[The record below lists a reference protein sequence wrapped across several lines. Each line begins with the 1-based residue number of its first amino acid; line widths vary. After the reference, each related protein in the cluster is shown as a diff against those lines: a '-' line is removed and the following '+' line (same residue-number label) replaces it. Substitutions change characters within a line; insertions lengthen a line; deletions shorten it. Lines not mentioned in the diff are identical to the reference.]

1 MTVETFLTD
10 KIDDL
15 CGGLAPERDLVL
27 PTQPTEPEMRE
38 SVSVWLFE
46 ESGAFGFPRMGIEAE
61 ARCWN
66 DRRLQ
71 AAFTFPDGRA
81 LNGAARGAPPSAID
95 ERGRPTIIGAG
106 PLSFRCIDP
115 FRRWTMTYDGTAL
128 EGTAREQIDRS
139 YGKRGSKHIRLH
151 VDMTMVTPA
160 WVQETSLDPHMTE
173 TEKANAAAM
182 GLGYRFEHH
191 LRAVG
196 TYEIDGRTY
205 PFKGTGTRIHRQSIR
220 RLEGFVGH
228 CWLSAVFPDGSA
240 FGSLAYPPREGGDGE
255 YSYNDAVIYKN
266 GRLYRARIVSAPFL
280 RRIVPSGDEM
290 LLELESDLGRAIIEG
305 TTALGTFRIGNPDMG
320 GLNLQQGGALFR
332 WGDQRAYGMCERS
345 THESL
350 TTIG

>member
-1 MTVETFLTD
+1 MATTINALS
-10 KIDDL
+10 
-15 CGGLAPERDLVL
+15 GGLDPEKDLVL
-27 PTQPTEPEMRE
+27 PAQPTEPEMRE

-61 ARCWN
+61 AGCWD

-81 LNGAARGAPPSAID
+81 LNGAARGAPPSAMD
-95 ERGRPTIIGAG
+95 AEGRPTIIGAG
-106 PLSFRCIDP
+106 PLTFRCVEP
-115 FRRWTMTYDGTAL
+115 FRRWTMAYEGNALDGL
-128 EGTAREQIDRS
+128 VQEQIDKS
-139 YGKRGSKHIRLH
+139 YGKRGSKPIKLQ

-160 WVQETSLDPHMTE
+160 WVQETRIDPNMSE
-173 TEKANAAAM
+173 TEKANAGAM
-182 GLGYRFEHH
+182 GIGYRFEHH

-196 TYEIDGRTY
+196 TYEIDGKTY
-205 PFKGTGTRIHRQSIR
+205 QFKGVGTRIHRQSIR
-220 RLEGFVGH
+220 RLEGFFGH

-240 FGSLAYPPREGGDGE
+240 FGSLAYPPREGSNGE

-266 GRLYRARIVSAPFL
+266 GRLFPARIIQAPFL

-290 LLELESDLGRAIIEG
+290 VLELESDLGRTVIEG
-305 TTALGTFRIGNPDMG
+305 TTALNTFRIGNPDIG

-332 WGDQRAYGMCERS
+332 WDGQQAYGMCERS

>member
-1 MTVETFLTD
+1 MATTINAFS
-10 KIDDL
+10 
-15 CGGLAPERDLVL
+15 GGLDLDKDLVL
-27 PTQPTEPEMRE
+27 PAQPTEPEMRE

-61 ARCWN
+61 AGSWD

-95 ERGRPTIIGAG
+95 AEGRPTIIGAG
-106 PLSFRCIDP
+106 PLTFRCIEP
-115 FRRWTMTYDGTAL
+115 FRRWTMAYEGNALDGL
-128 EGTAREQIDRS
+128 VQEQIDKS
-139 YGKRGSKHIRLH
+139 YGKRGSKPIKLQ

-160 WVQETSLDPHMTE
+160 WVQETRIDPNMSE
-173 TEKANAAAM
+173 TEKANAGAM
-182 GLGYRFEHH
+182 GIGYRFEHH

-196 TYEIDGRTY
+196 TYEIDGKTY
-205 PFKGTGTRIHRQSIR
+205 QFKGVGTRIHRQSIR
-220 RLEGFVGH
+220 RLEGFFGH

-240 FGSLAYPPREGGDGE
+240 FGSLAYPPREGSNGE

-266 GRLYRARIVSAPFL
+266 GRLLPARIIQAPFL

-290 LLELESDLGRAIIEG
+290 VLELESDLGRTVIEG
-305 TTALGTFRIGNPDMG
+305 TTALNTFRIGNPDIG

-332 WGDQRAYGMCERS
+332 WDGQQAYGMCERS

>member
-1 MTVETFLTD
+1 MINELS
-10 KIDDL
+10 
-15 CGGLAPERDLVL
+15 GSLAPDKDLVF
-27 PTQPTEPEMRE
+27 PAQPTEPEMRE

-46 ESGAFGFPRMGIEAE
+46 ENGAFGFPRMGIEAE
-61 ARCWN
+61 AGSWN

-95 ERGRPTIIGAG
+95 EDGRPTIIGAG
-106 PLSFRCIDP
+106 PLTFRCIEP
-115 FRRWTMTYDGTAL
+115 FRRWTMIYHGSALDGTVQ
-128 EGTAREQIDRS
+128 EQIDRTF
-139 YGKRGSKHIRLH
+139 GKRGSKPIKLH

-160 WVQETSLDPHMTE
+160 WVQETSLDPNMSE
-173 TEKANAAAM
+173 IEKANAGAM

-205 PFKGTGTRIHRQSIR
+205 NFKGVGTRIHRQSIR
-220 RLEGFVGH
+220 RLEGFFGH

-240 FGSLAYPPREGGDGE
+240 FGSLAYPPRGGSDE
-255 YSYNDAVIYKN
+255 YSYNDAAIYKD
-266 GRLYRARIVSAPFL
+266 GRLYPARIVKAPFL

-290 LLELESDLGRAIIEG
+290 VLELESVLGRTVIEA
-305 TTALGTFRIGNPDMG
+305 TTALTTFRIGNPDIG
-320 GLNLQQGGALFR
+320 RLNLQQGGALFR
-332 WGDQRAYGMCERS
+332 WGDQKAYGMCERS

-350 TTIG
+350 TTLGQAEGLS

>member
-1 MTVETFLTD
+1 MATTIEALA
-10 KIDDL
+10 
-15 CGGLAPERDLVL
+15 GGLDPEKDRVL
-27 PTQPTEPEMRE
+27 AAQPADPEMRE

-46 ESGAFGFPRMGIEAE
+46 ESGTFGFPRMGIEAE
-61 ARCWN
+61 AGCWN

-95 ERGRPTIIGAG
+95 TDGRPTIIGAG
-106 PLSFRCIDP
+106 PLTFRCIEP
-115 FRRWTMTYDGTAL
+115 FRRWTMTYEGNALDGTVQ
-128 EGTAREQIDRS
+128 EQIDRS
-139 YGKRGSKHIRLH
+139 YGKRGSKLVKLH

-160 WVQETSLDPHMTE
+160 WVQETRIDPNMSE
-173 TEKANAAAM
+173 TEKANAGAM
-182 GLGYRFEHH
+182 GIGYRFEHH

-196 TYEIDGRTY
+196 TYEIDGKTY
-205 PFKGTGTRIHRQSIR
+205 PFKGVGTRIHRQSIR
-220 RLEGFVGH
+220 RLEGFFGH

-240 FGSLAYPPREGGDGE
+240 FGSLAYPPRAGSNGE

-266 GRLYRARIVSAPFL
+266 EQLFPARIIQAPFL
-280 RRIVPSGDEM
+280 RRIVPAGDEM
-290 LLELESDLGRAIIEG
+290 VLELESDLGRTVIEG
-305 TTALGTFRIGNPDMG
+305 TTALNTFRIGNPDIG

-332 WGDQRAYGMCERS
+332 WGGQQAYGMCERS

>member
-1 MTVETFLTD
+1 MATM
-10 KIDDL
+10 IDDL
-15 CGGLAPERDLVL
+15 PGGLAPEKDFIL

-46 ESGAFGFPRMGIEAE
+46 ENGAFGFPRMGIEAE
-61 ARCWN
+61 AACWN

-81 LNGAARGAPPSAID
+81 LNGAARGAPPAAID
-95 ERGRPTIIGAG
+95 ENGRRTIIGAG
-106 PLSFRCIDP
+106 PLTFRCVEP
-115 FRRWTMTYDGTAL
+115 FRRWIMIYDGSARD
-128 EGTAREQIDRS
+128 GTVQEQIDGS
-139 YGKRGSKHIRLH
+139 YGKRGSKPIKLH

-160 WVQETSLDPHMTE
+160 WVQETNLDPNMSE
-173 TEKANAAAM
+173 IEKANAGAM

-205 PFKGTGTRIHRQSIR
+205 EFKGVGTRIHRQSIR
-220 RLEGFVGH
+220 RLDGFFGH

-240 FGSLAYPPREGGDGE
+240 FGSLAYPPREGSNGE
-255 YSYNDAVIYKN
+255 YSYNDAAIFKD
-266 GRLYRARIVSAPFL
+266 GRLYRARIVKAPFL

-290 LLELESDLGRAIIEG
+290 VLELESDLGRTVIEG
-305 TTALGTFRIGNPDMG
+305 TTALNTFRIGNPDIG

-332 WGDQRAYGMCERS
+332 WGNQKAYGMCERS
-345 THESL
+345 THESQ
-350 TTIG
+350 TKIG

>member
-1 MTVETFLTD
+1 MATTIDGLT
-10 KIDDL
+10 
-15 CGGLAPERDLVL
+15 GGLDPEKDLVL
-27 PTQPTEPEMRE
+27 PAQPTEPEMRE

-46 ESGAFGFPRMGIEAE
+46 ENGSFGFPRIGIEAE
-61 ARCWN
+61 AACWN

-95 ERGRPTIIGAG
+95 ADGRPTIIGAG
-106 PLSFRCIDP
+106 PLSFRCVEP
-115 FRRWTMTYDGTAL
+115 FRRWTMTYEGNALDGTVQ
-128 EGTAREQIDRS
+128 EQIDRS
-139 YGKRGSKHIRLH
+139 YGKRGSKLVKLH

-160 WVQETSLDPHMTE
+160 WVQETHIDPNMSE
-173 TEKANAAAM
+173 TEKANAGAM
-182 GLGYRFEHH
+182 GIGYRFEHH

-196 TYEIDGRTY
+196 TYEIDGETY
-205 PFKGTGTRIHRQSIR
+205 KFKGVGTRIHRQSIR
-220 RLEGFVGH
+220 RLEGFFGH

-240 FGSLAYPPREGGDGE
+240 FGSLAYPPREGSNGE

-266 GRLYRARIVSAPFL
+266 GRLFPARIIQAPFL
-280 RRIVPSGDEM
+280 RRIMSSGDEM
-290 LLELESDLGRAIIEG
+290 VLELESDLGRTVIEG
-305 TTALGTFRIGNPDMG
+305 TTALTTFRIGNPDIG

-332 WGDQRAYGMCERS
+332 WDGQQAYEHVERS